1 MKNKLL
7 LLAGIAGAAVIV
19 VKFSS
24 YVSIPRGAHAV
35 KPFDQEKYLG
45 RWYEIARMDFK
56 FEKNLE

>member
-1 MKNKLL
+1 MKNQLL

-19 VKFSS
+19 VKLSS
-24 YVSIPRGAHAV
+24 CVSIPRGAHAV

-56 FEKNLE
+56 F